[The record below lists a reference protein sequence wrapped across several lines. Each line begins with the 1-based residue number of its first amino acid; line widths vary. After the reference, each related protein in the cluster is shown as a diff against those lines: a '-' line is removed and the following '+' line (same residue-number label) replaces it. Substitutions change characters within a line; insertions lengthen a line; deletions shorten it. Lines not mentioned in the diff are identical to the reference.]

1 MPRLVGTQGTLI
13 GQSFDLG
20 PQTILGRAT
29 DCGIEVPDPGASRHH
44 VRVQVTDSGTLVEDL
59 GSGNGTLLNG
69 QRLTLPTPMVDQDL
83 LQIARHEFRF
93 LSDKEQT
100 GVRIS
105 EGESSF
111 GAAIEGTLDV
121 GATML
126 SGGVF
131 TPAPAQDVSKANEH
145 LRTIVQV
152 SSAIQ
157 SEFDLKVLLRI
168 VMDKLFEAF
177 DQADRGF
184 LMLYDENGEL
194 EPAAA
199 KTREGEPGEITIS
212 RRIVQ
217 EITSKRVALLS
228 RDASSDDRFDA
239 AMSIANFNI
248 RSMMCAPLIAK
259 NELLGI
265 IHVDTMRMDRLFTE
279 DDLQLLTGVAAQ
291 TALAIATAKMHEQL
305 LVRDRMQR
313 DLKIA
318 TQVQSSFLPKSEPEV
333 PGMEFAAWYGSAL
346 DIGGDLYDFVPQGEN
361 SMAVVVGDV
370 SGKGIPAALM
380 MARMSSDV
388 RYYSAQFSEPKDV
401 LPRLNNRQ
409 AESDMP
415 DVFVTM
421 VFVSVD
427 LQTHE
432 ILVGNAAH
440 CMPIVRRAAEGDV
453 IEVGAEPG
461 FPLGV
466 VPDFEFEQCAYALQP
481 GDVVALVTDGVT
493 EAMNAEH
500 EAYGE
505 ERLRQTIAAAPPS
518 ARAVLE
524 ALLEDVK
531 THVQDTKQ
539 SDDLT
544 CVCFGV
550 KATAD
555 PTAETERL
563 GPPAE

>member
-13 GQSFDLG
+13 GQEFELG
-20 PQTILGRAT
+20 PQTVLGRAT
-29 DCGIEVPDPGASRHH
+29 DCSIEVPDPGVSRHH
-44 VRVQVTDSGTLVEDL
+44 VRIQVTESGTLVEDL
-59 GSGNGTLLNG
+59 GSGNGTFVNS
-69 QRLTLPTPMVDQDL
+69 QRIALPTPLVDQDCV
-83 LQIARHEFRF
+83 QIGRHEFRY
-93 LSDKEQT
+93 LDDKEQT
-100 GVRIS
+100 GVRIAD
-105 EGESSF
+105 GESSF

-121 GATML
+121 GATMV
-126 SGGVF
+126 GGVF
-131 TPAPAQDVSKANEH
+131 SPAPAQDASKANEH

-152 SSAIQ
+152 GSAIQ
-157 SEFDLKVLLRI
+157 SEFDIKVLLRI

-184 LMLYDENGEL
+184 LMLYDESGEL

-199 KTREGEPGEITIS
+199 KARKGGTEEITIS

-217 EITSKRVALLS
+217 EVTSKRVALLS
-228 RDASSDDRFDA
+228 RDASSDDRFGA

-259 NELLGI
+259 DELLGI

-279 DDLQLLTGVAAQ
+279 DDLQLLTGVASQ

-318 TQVQSSFLPKSEPEV
+318 TQVQSSFLPKSEPEA

-346 DIGGDLYDFVPQGEN
+346 DIGGDLYDFVPQGETG
-361 SMAVVVGDV
+361 MAVVVGDV

-421 VFVSVD
+421 AFVSVD
-427 LQTHE
+427 LQSHE

-453 IEVGAEPG
+453 IEVSAEPG

-466 VPDFEFEQCAYALQP
+466 VPDFEFEQCAYSLQP
-481 GDVVALVTDGVT
+481 GDVVVLVTDGVT
-493 EAMNAEH
+493 EAMDAEH
-500 EAYGE
+500 DAYGE
-505 ERLRQTIAAAPPS
+505 ERLRRTIADAPPS

-524 ALLEDVK
+524 AILEDVK
-531 THVQDTKQ
+531 EHVQDTKQ

-563 GPPAE
+563 GPVE